1 MKITLRKV
9 LKDYIALSRYV
20 ALGSLD
26 GILTVLSIS
35 LTAAL
40 MGIYGGHVN
49 TWAVGLTGLSGGIA
63 IALSNGFGS
72 YVGEHAEEGKIIRD
86 LESKMILKE
95 RKLDDTVIHE
105 QAKYRVFMSM
115 LTHGSASFLGSFIP
129 SIPFFIFS
137 NIYTAISATLIVSF
151 VMLTVLGC
159 YLGKIAK
166 ESMSKTA
173 IEIIGVGVLIVIISY
188 LMGGGHG

>member
-9 LKDYIALSRYV
+9 LKDYIAMSRYI

-40 MGIYGGHVN
+40 ISLSTHGH
-49 TWAVGLTGLSGGIA
+49 TSTFTVGMTGLSGGIA

-72 YVGEHAEEGKIIRD
+72 YIGERAEEGRTIRE
-86 LESKMILKE
+86 LESQMMLE
-95 RKLDDTVIHE
+95 DRKLDNTIINE
-105 QAKYRVFMSM
+105 KAQYRVRLSM

-129 SIPFFIFS
+129 LLPFFLIS
-137 NIYTAISATLIVSF
+137 DIYMA
-151 VMLTVLGC
+151 LTVTIIICFIALASLGY
-159 YLGKIAK
+159 YLGHVAK
-166 ESMSKTA
+166 ENIPKTVIQILA
-173 IEIIGVGVLIVIISY
+173 IGTLLVIISY
-188 LMGGGHG
+188 LFGGA

>member
-1 MKITLRKV
+1 
-9 LKDYIALSRYV
+9 
-20 ALGSLD
+20 
-26 GILTVLSIS
+26 
-35 LTAAL
+35 
-40 MGIYGGHVN
+40 
-49 TWAVGLTGLSGGIA
+49 
-63 IALSNGFGS
+63 
-72 YVGEHAEEGKIIRD
+72 
-86 LESKMILKE
+86 MILKE

-129 SIPFFIFS
+129 SIPFFLFGD
-137 NIYTAISATLIVSF
+137 IYSAITATLIVCF

-173 IEIIGVGVLIVIISY
+173 VEIIGVGVLIVIISF